1 MPFGGYESVRESV
14 PVNVPEGLPVPKVG
28 QFLFPGRGGYLKR
41 DSVTKQRLRGDPVVS
56 KRDKGSPCHGSK
68 RDKRV
73 MPLCQLAGRY
83 KIA

>member
-1 MPFGGYESVRESV
+1 MPKKVL
-14 PVNVPEGLPVPKVG
+14 VNVPEGLLAA
-28 QFLFPGRGGYLKR
+28 QRGPILISPAREYLKR
-41 DSVTKQRLRGDPVVS
+41 DSVTKQRLRGDLVVS